1 MKPANALLFG
11 VALLLAGTVIAAPP
25 TALAKGSQA
34 RANSQTYIDST
45 GEDPSAP
52 DITTIVVSNDDAGLI
67 TFKLNISNRP
77 TLTADMLVLLFLD
90 TDQKATTGDTSTFGA
105 DYAIELDPGQVGLF
119 KWNGTDYIAPP
130 SQSSV
135 TFTYDATGA
144 TIRVSAPDLGHVKA
158 FNFVTVAFSGITTD
172 SMGNPDFTNAHGD
185 PAPDAG
191 HGVFSY
197 KVLTKFSLSVKAF
210 TTGPKPAKAGKKFVA
225 SLAATESD
233 TGGPVHAGTV
243 ACTATVGGKHLTA
256 AAHRL
261 ANGIATCSWLLP
273 RNAKGTLRGS
283 VSLTVQGTTVVR
295 PFSVTVG

>member
-1 MKPANALLFG
+1 MRPRSALVLG
-11 VALLLAGTVIAAPP
+11 VLLMLVATVVAVP
-25 TALAKGSQA
+25 TAAFATSATAK
-34 RANSQTYIDST
+34 ANSQTFTDST
-45 GEDPSAP
+45 GEDPNAP

-158 FNFVTVAFSGITTD
+158 FNFAAVAFSGLTTD

-185 PAPDAG
+185 
-191 HGVFSY
+191 
-197 KVLTKFSLSVKAF
+197 
-210 TTGPKPAKAGKKFVA
+210 
-225 SLAATESD
+225 
-233 TGGPVHAGTV
+233 
-243 ACTATVGGKHLTA
+243 
-256 AAHRL
+256 
-261 ANGIATCSWLLP
+261 
-273 RNAKGTLRGS
+273 
-283 VSLTVQGTTVVR
+283 
-295 PFSVTVG
+295 